1 MTRRS
6 LRASSPIWVSEV
18 SLARPRERGGRSLAR
33 SRQTR
38 FTRPN
43 RRACSQAR
51 RGAASF
57 RYRTRAKRHRSY
69 AWTEALF
76 AGVRPGFHKKKKW
89 VIRLRGYSMNMAKSN
104 LKMYTGPGFLFKLA
118 PLLAWE
124 SSRHLATPSQ
134 VPAKWRL
141 SNDCSNSVLHG
152 DVHYPDLCDA
162 ADWSHCERNLF

>member
-1 MTRRS
+1 MNSANELASICFYPIRAFSGSLVSDFFSSYRRKIKPGDMWRGVAS
-6 LRASSPIWVSEV
+6 L
-18 SLARPRERGGRSLAR
+18 
-33 SRQTR
+33 
-38 FTRPN
+38 
-43 RRACSQAR
+43 
-51 RGAASF
+51 
-57 RYRTRAKRHRSY
+57 RYRTRAERHRSY
-69 AWTEALF
+69 VWTEAMF
-76 AGVRPGFHKKKKW
+76 AGVRPGFHKKIW

-104 LKMYTGPGFLFKLA
+104 LKMYTGPGFLFKLV